1 VKKMWRSVDDAGAD
15 DMFSVGYV
23 FGRLIEIATE
33 GGRREEKR
41 RAQEERED
49 VRGVDG
55 FVAF

>member
-1 VKKMWRSVDDAGAD
+1 MKKMWRSVDDAGAD
-15 DMFSVGYV
+15 DSV
-23 FGRLIEIATE
+23 FGRRREIATE